1 MFGLHLYSWH
11 VALRTLGISQAGKIM
26 GASFAAVF
34 DHLSLAPETA
44 PEPERSEDCLVICN
58 KPLLVMPDFMSLIT
72 QGQ

>member
-11 VALRTLGISQAGKIM
+11 VALRTLGISQAGKVM

-44 PEPERSEDCLVICN
+44 PEPESERSALSVVIS
-58 KPLLVMPDFMSLIT
+58 PLFNT
-72 QGQ
+72 HF